1 MNKKEISTFFS
12 TLVYLIYINSDFK
25 RYTRI
30 HSKMINNIINVSNVI
45 SSSDIVPEIV

>member
-12 TLVYLIYINSDFK
+12 TLVYLIYINADFK
-25 RYTRI
+25 RY
-30 HSKMINNIINVSNVI
+30 KMINNIINVSNVI